1 MFDKLKSLF
10 TNSLENFAEDSNS
23 FTSVSQQIANL
34 ENDYNRLS
42 NGRFFQKRDYQKKH
56 KAMIT
61 SLSGASKII
70 NLVARFKP

>member
-1 MFDKLKSLF
+1 MLNKLKSLF
-10 TNSLENFAEDSNS
+10 NQSLENFAEDSNS
-23 FTSVSQQIANL
+23 FTSVAQQIANL

-42 NGRFFQKRDYQKKH
+42 NGRFFNNRNYQKKQ
-56 KAMIT
+56 KDMIT

>member
-1 MFDKLKSLF
+1 MLKKLKSLF

-42 NGRFFQKRDYQKKH
+42 NGRFFQKRDYQKKQ

-70 NLVARFKP
+70 NLVARFKV

>member
-1 MFDKLKSLF
+1 MLDQLKALF
-10 TNSLENFAEDSNS
+10 TNSLENFAENSNS
-23 FTSVSQQIANL
+23 FNSISQQIANL

-42 NGRFFQKRDYQKKH
+42 NGRYFNNRDYQKKQ
-56 KAMIT
+56 KDMLT

>member
-1 MFDKLKSLF
+1 MLKKLKSLF

-42 NGRFFQKRDYQKKH
+42 NGRFFNNRDYQKKQ
-56 KAMIT
+56 KDMLT
-61 SLSGASKII
+61 SLSGASKVL